1 MRLGFISMPVPGHL
15 NPMTALAR
23 RLKSRGHEIVFI
35 GVPDS
40 APIVQAAG
48 LGFMPYCEQEFPPG
62 AVSKG
67 YADVA
72 KLRGLEAAEY
82 SIGKL
87 HPKRCRAALQHLP
100 ERLSEAKIDALV
112 IDTIHF
118 FVELV
123 PMRLGI
129 PYVHIWNILHLDLSG
144 QTPPCF
150 FDWPYENSP
159 EGFTRNGEGVKRI
172 YQMLSPVAAIAKEY
186 AAVHNLD
193 IDFSDFYATASRSAV
208 ITQTPKEFDLPMSKL
223 PSQFH
228 YAGPFHDA
236 LGRESIDFPYERLTR
251 KPLIYA
257 SMGTLLNGREQ
268 IYREIL
274 ESIRQCPDLQAVL
287 SIGKTV
293 RREDLEPIP
302 ENAIV
307 VPRAPQLELLRR
319 ASLCITHAG
328 LNTALEALANGVP
341 MVAIPVGFDQPGV
354 AARIQHHRVGE
365 CLNADELTS
374 ERLTPLIRKVLED
387 SVYHDNAYR
396 LQKVIQGTRGLDV
409 AADVIERAFGCA
421 PR

>member
-1 MRLGFISMPVPGHL
+1 MRLGFISMPLAGHL

-23 RLKSRGHEIVFI
+23 KLESRGHEIVFI
-35 GVPDS
+35 GVPDAAS
-40 APIVQAAG
+40 IVKAAG
-48 LGFMPYCEQEFPPG
+48 LCFMPFCEQEFPAG

-67 YADVA
+67 YAGVA
-72 KLRGLEAAEY
+72 KLHGLEAAEY
-82 SIGKL
+82 SIREM

-100 ERLSEAKIDALV
+100 ERLSEADIDALV

-123 PMRLGI
+123 PMRLGM
-129 PYVHIWNILHLDLSG
+129 PYVQVWNILHLDLSG

-150 FDWPYENSP
+150 LDWPCEVSS
-159 EGFTRNGEGVKRI
+159 EGLIRNREGVKRM
-172 YQMLSPVAAIAKEY
+172 YEVLSPVIEVAKEY
-186 AAVHNLD
+186 ATVHHLD
-193 IDFSDFYATASRSAV
+193 IDFSDFYATASRLAV

-228 YAGPFHDA
+228 YAGAFHDA
-236 LGRESIDFPYERLTR
+236 LGREPIDFPYERLTR

-257 SMGTLLNGREQ
+257 SMGTLLNGMEQ
-268 IYREIL
+268 VYREIL
-274 ESIRQCPDLQAVL
+274 ESIRQCPDLQAVV
-287 SIGKTV
+287 SMGKNI
-293 RREDLEPIP
+293 RCEDIEPIP

-354 AARIQHHRVGE
+354 ATRIQYHGVGE
-365 CLNADELTS
+365 CLNVGELTS

-387 SVYHDNAYR
+387 SFYHDNAR
-396 LQKVIQGTRGLDV
+396 RFQKVIREARGLDV
-409 AADVIERAFGCA
+409 AADVIERAFGCV
-421 PR
+421 